1 MAQAEPIVRAVL
13 EQDAATQAALLAL
26 NNAHARETSH
36 LEPDAWRALVEAAFF
51 AGCIDGA
58 AAFLIALGPDAA
70 YDSVNYRWFQPRY
83 ARFVYVDRVVVAAD
97 QRGRRLARTLY
108 DELFRQALAAGI
120 DTVGCEI
127 NVDPPN
133 PVSDAFHERLGFV
146 EVGRATLADRG
157 KVVRYLVKRLG

>member
-13 EQDAATQAALLAL
+13 EQDAAIQGALLAL

-36 LEPDAWRALVEAAFF
+36 LEPDVWRALVEAAFF
-51 AGCIDGA
+51 TGCIDGA
-58 AAFLIALGPDAA
+58 AGFLIALGPDAA
-70 YDSVNYRWFQPRY
+70 YDSVNYRWFQARY

-97 QRGRRLARTLY
+97 QRGRGLAQTLY
-108 DELFRQALAAGI
+108 DELFHQALAAGI

-133 PVSDAFHERLGFV
+133 PTDAFHERLGFV